1 MTPKKAAKGA
11 HADAC
16 PCGSG
21 SSYLGCC
28 GRYIEDF
35 LNTPAPD
42 AKALMRSRYT
52 AFVLERAPY
61 LQATWHV
68 SQRPPQLDFDNQ
80 CRWLGLEVKDFVA
93 ADDAHA
99 EVEFVARY
107 KVQGRAVRLH
117 ERSRF
122 VQEQGRWYYL
132 DGDQF

>member
-1 MTPKKAAKGA
+1 MTPKKAAKVA

-35 LNTPAPD
+35 LHTPAPD